1 MLGDQRVRDAEQLPV
16 IDDSGLDEAFAR
28 RIRFLPVCYCARA
41 ASMTATDFGL
51 NGLPRSLRWPCSASD
66 AEIARRL
73 NAPPFGFL
81 RRAALPAPQRPGAS
95 RRGSCALDLLASR
108 HALAP
113 PQAWPQGS
121 SSRTQRPRPTADAPA
136 RRSVCPRQSGWATG
150 GAAMPPHGVAVQ
162 VAGVWAGRQ
171 GLSGRRSGVGQ
182 FGSRRNRLSPRAP
195 GGVFGSGGSG
205 VSFGSAS
212 NFTSAAR
219 GGSRRGARRNR
230 SSSMARRIAAVTAAY
245 SSSVRSIVGM
255 A

>member
-51 NGLPRSLRWPCSASD
+51 NGLPRSLRWPCAASD

-81 RRAALPAPQRPGAS
+81 RAS
-95 RRGSCALDLLASR
+95 RFASATTSGRVSTWLLRPRPSRQSPCACAS
-108 HALAP
+108 AP
-113 PQAWPQGS
+113 LQAWPQGS
-121 SSRTQRPRPTADAPA
+121 SSRTQRPRPTPDAPA

-162 VAGVWAGRQ
+162 VAGVWAGAAGPLRTAVR
-171 GLSGRRSGVGQ
+171 G
-182 FGSRRNRLSPRAP
+182 GSIWLSPRPFVA
-195 GGVFGSGGSG
+195 SGPWRRLRQRWL
-205 VSFGSAS
+205 
-212 NFTSAAR
+212 R
-219 GGSRRGARRNR
+219 G
-230 SSSMARRIAAVTAAY
+230 
-245 SSSVRSIVGM
+245 
-255 A
+255 